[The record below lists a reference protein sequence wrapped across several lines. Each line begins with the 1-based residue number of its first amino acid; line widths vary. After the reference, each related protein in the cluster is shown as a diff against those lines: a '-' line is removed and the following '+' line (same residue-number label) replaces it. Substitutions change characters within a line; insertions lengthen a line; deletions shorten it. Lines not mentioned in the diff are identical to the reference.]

1 MPPRNN
7 PTARQQRLGA
17 ELRKMRELAGI
28 SARAAAEFLGSSPM
42 HQSHVET
49 GRGGISEDRIRRLAA
64 HCACDDAAYVDAL
77 VSMANERGK
86 GWWEEYR
93 GVVAPQGL
101 DIAECEHH
109 ATRLRTFQVAHIP
122 GLLQTEDHMRAMFS
136 YMSSDVPKRDLDA
149 FVAFRA
155 QRQQVLAGSSGTPYE
170 AVIHEAA
177 LRIRVGGRGTARAQL
192 KQILE
197 RSELANVTVR
207 VLPFDTEDFAG
218 SGYSM
223 LYLHGPVPQLD
234 TVQTDTGHD
243 PEFFDAESRLR
254 QYRKRYERV
263 MMAALPPAESR
274 DLISRIAHEL

>member
-1 MPPRNN
+1 MPPRST
-7 PTARQQRLGA
+7 PTARQERLGA
-17 ELRKMRELAGI
+17 ELRKIRERAGVT
-28 SARAAAEFLGSSPM
+28 ARAAAALLGTNPIQ
-42 HQSHVET
+42 QSAYEA
-49 GRGGISEDRIRRLAA
+49 GRSGISEDRIRRLAT
-64 HCACDDAAYVDAL
+64 HCACDDAAYVDGL

-109 ATRLRTFQVAHIP
+109 ASRIRTFQVAHIP
-122 GLLQTEDHMRAMFS
+122 GLLQTKDHMRAMFG
-136 YMSSDVPKRDLDA
+136 YSSPDMPTQHQDA
-149 FVAFRA
+149 FVEFRSR
-155 QRQQVLAGSSGTPYE
+155 RQQVLTSSPGTPYE

-177 LRIRVGGRGTARAQL
+177 LRIRVGGRNTARAQL
-192 KQILE
+192 REILE

-234 TVQTDTGHD
+234 TVQIDTAHD
-243 PEFFDAESRLR
+243 GELFDAESRLR
-254 QYRKRYERV
+254 QYRQRYERV
-263 MMAALPPAESR
+263 AATALAPDASR
-274 DLISRIAHEL
+274 DLITRITHEL